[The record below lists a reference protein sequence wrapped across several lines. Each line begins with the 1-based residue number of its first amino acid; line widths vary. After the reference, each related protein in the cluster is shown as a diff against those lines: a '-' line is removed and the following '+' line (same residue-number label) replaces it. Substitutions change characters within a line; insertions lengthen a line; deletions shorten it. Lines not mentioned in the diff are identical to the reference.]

1 MSTTPPTITESTMRD
16 LSAILG
22 HLRAQEVS
30 LRAELA
36 TLTDRISAIE
46 AALHVVHDLSRT
58 DTDTEPTALSTT
70 PTTLPDTMIA
80 HGKGVGL
87 TALSESWAKKLY
99 GLKQIEA
106 LRVIAQE
113 NGGTIRTADA
123 KRIFLEAGLA
133 KGTPKHVAPHIYHM
147 LQAAEDF
154 ERVAPGTFQ
163 RTTTI
168 TNRPHDEDISTGME
182 GASLQGGDER

>member
-16 LSAILG
+16 LSALLS
-22 HLRAQEVS
+22 HLRAQETS
-30 LRAELA
+30 LRVELA

-46 AALHVVHDLSRT
+46 AALQVVHDLSNI
-58 DTDTEPTALSTT
+58 DTT
-70 PTTLPDTMIA
+70 PNALNAIPPALPDTVIA
-80 HGKGVGL
+80 YGKGVGL

-106 LRVIAQE
+106 LRVIARE

-123 KRIFLEAGLA
+123 KRIFLEVGLA
-133 KGTPKHVAPHIYHM
+133 KGAPKHVAPHIYHM
-147 LQAAEDF
+147 LQAADDF

-163 RTTTI
+163 RKTSVSSM
-168 TNRPHDEDISTGME
+168 PPDDDIMKVME
-182 GASLQGGDER
+182 GQANGET

>member
-1 MSTTPPTITESTMRD
+1 MITTPYTITESTMRD
-16 LSAILG
+16 LSALLG
-22 HLRAQEVS
+22 HLRAQETS
-30 LRAELA
+30 LRVELA

-46 AALHVVHDLSRT
+46 AALQVVHDLSNI

-70 PTTLPDTMIA
+70 PTALPDTVIA
-80 HGKGVGL
+80 YGKGVGL
-87 TALSESWAKKLY
+87 TALSESWAKKLH

-106 LRVIAQE
+106 LRVIARE

-133 KGTPKHVAPHIYHM
+133 KGAPRHVAPHIYHM
-147 LQAAEDF
+147 LQGADDF

-163 RTTTI
+163 MTTTI
-168 TNRPHDEDISTGME
+168 AQVSEGKGMGADLNEQIAPE
-182 GASLQGGDER
+182 G